1 MMISSFEHSPQRFAR
16 CSGVLYLAII
26 VLGSFGEMFVRA
38 TLVISGDPTATA
50 NAIAGSP
57 LLWRAGI
64 VGDLLMQVLDVP
76 VIFYLLLKPVSKSLA
91 LFATLI
97 NLVQTAVLVAN
108 KLNLVLPLFLLKDIR
123 YLNAFS
129 PEQLNVLAYLAIQ
142 AHSYGFAIGLIFFG
156 VACLVRAYLIYK
168 SGYFPK
174 ILGVLMF
181 GAGLSYLTN
190 SVALLLVPSFAA
202 LIFPAILAPALVAEL
217 SLSLWLIAKGIN
229 VAKWKHRVALAPAQS
244 VSDERKRYE

>member
-97 NLVQTAVLVAN
+97 NLVQTAVLAAN